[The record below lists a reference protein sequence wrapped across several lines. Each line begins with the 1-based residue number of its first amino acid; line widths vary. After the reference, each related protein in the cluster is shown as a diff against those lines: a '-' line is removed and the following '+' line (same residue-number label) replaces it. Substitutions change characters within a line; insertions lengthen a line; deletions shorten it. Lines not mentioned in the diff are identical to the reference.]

1 MGGPFSCKTAPLS
14 PRQGCCGKLACEV
27 KVPKEIIS
35 ANPYLIFA
43 AGPLSPAVLENY
55 QKKKPKSRRLFG
67 LMRGPPYLRSRLK
80 KRVSSRLTIIMV
92 TTGK

>member
-35 ANPYLIFA
+35 ANPYFIFA
-43 AGPLSPAVLENY
+43 AVPLSPAVLKN
-55 QKKKPKSRRLFG
+55 
-67 LMRGPPYLRSRLK
+67 
-80 KRVSSRLTIIMV
+80 
-92 TTGK
+92 